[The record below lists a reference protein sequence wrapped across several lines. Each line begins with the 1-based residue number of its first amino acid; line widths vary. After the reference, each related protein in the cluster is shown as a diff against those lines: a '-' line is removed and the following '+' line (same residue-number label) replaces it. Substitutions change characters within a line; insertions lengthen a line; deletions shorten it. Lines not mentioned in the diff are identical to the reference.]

1 MNKPFYKQLYFQ
13 VVAAIAA
20 GFLLGVLWPETGAA
34 MKPLG
39 DAFIKLIK
47 MVITPIIFC
56 TVVVGIAGMNDL
68 KDVGKTGGLALL
80 NFEILTT
87 LSLIVGMALVNLL
100 QLGAGMHIDPG
111 QIDTHSVAMF
121 AAKGKAESI
130 IGFLLNMVPD
140 SVVEAFAKGDIL
152 QVLLFSI
159 LFGFAL
165 NKCAEKGTV
174 VLDFIEKTEQV
185 LFAVVNLVMKVA
197 PIGAF
202 GAIAFTVGKY
212 GVSAMFPL
220 GKLLAA
226 FYLTCVA
233 FVILVLGTIARLHGF
248 SLSRLLHYLHEELLV
263 VLGTSSSDAVLP
275 SVMAKM
281 EKIGIR
287 KSVVA
292 LVLPT
297 GFSFNMIGTSIYL
310 AMASVFIAQA
320 TDTPLGFLQQVT
332 LLGVLMLTS
341 KGARGVSGSGFIVL
355 AATLSA
361 IDLVPAAG
369 LALVFGIDR
378 FMSVGRA
385 LTNLVG
391 NAVAVIVIAKWSGDL
406 DAQQMRTCFDPR
418 ELEARELQESQP

>member
-1 MNKPFYKQLYFQ
+1 
-13 VVAAIAA
+13 
-20 GFLLGVLWPETGAA
+20 

-56 TVVVGIAGMNDL
+56 TVVVGIAGMKDL
-68 KDVGKTGGLALL
+68 KEVGKTGGLALL
-80 NFEILTT
+80 NFEVVTT
-87 LSLIVGMALVNLL
+87 ASLILGMVMMNLL

-111 QIDTHSVAMF
+111 KIDTHSVA
-121 AAKGKAESI
+121 AYVVKGKSESI
-130 IGFLLNMVPD
+130 IGFLLNIVPD
-140 SVVEAFAKGDIL
+140 SVVDAFAKGDIL
-152 QVLLFSI
+152 QVLLFSM

-165 NKCAEKGTV
+165 NRCAEKATV

-185 LFAVVNLVMKVA
+185 LFAIVNLIMKIA

-202 GAIAFTVGKY
+202 GAIAYTVGKY
-212 GVSAMFPL
+212 GLVAMLPL
-220 GKLLAA
+220 GKLMAA
-226 FYLTCVA
+226 FYLTCLA
-233 FVILVLGTIARLHGF
+233 FVVVVLGVMARLHGF
-248 SLSRLLHYLHEELLV
+248 CLTKLLRYIHEELLI

-281 EKIGIR
+281 EKLGIR

-320 TDTPLGFLQQVT
+320 TDTPLSVFQQLT

-341 KGARGVSGSGFIVL
+341 KGARGVTGSGFIVL

-378 FMSVGRA
+378 FMSLGRA

-391 NAVAVIVIAKWSGDL
+391 NAVAAIVIAKWSGDL
-406 DAQQMRTCFDPR
+406 DAQQMLRCFDASETSR
-418 ELEARELQESQP
+418 QGA

>member
-1 MNKPFYKQLYFQ
+1 MSRPFYRQLYFQ
-13 VVAAIAA
+13 ILVAIAA
-20 GFLLGVLWPETGAA
+20 GFALGYFLPETGAA

-47 MVITPIIFC
+47 MLITPIIFC
-56 TVVVGIAGMNDL
+56 TVVVGIAGMKDL
-68 KDVGKTGGLALL
+68 KEVGKTGGLALL
-80 NFEILTT
+80 NFEIVTT
-87 LSLIVGMALVNLL
+87 ISLIVGMVVMNVL
-100 QLGAGMHIDPG
+100 QLGAGMHIVLDT
-111 QIDTHSVAMF
+111 IDTHSVA
-121 AAKGKAESI
+121 AYALKGKSESI
-130 IGFLLNMVPD
+130 VGFLLNIVPD
-140 SVVEAFAKGDIL
+140 SMVDAFAKGDIL

-159 LFGFAL
+159 LFGIAL
-165 NKCAEKGTV
+165 NKCAEKGTI

-185 LFAVVNLVMKVA
+185 LFAIVNLIMKIA

-202 GAIAFTVGKY
+202 GAIAYTVGKH
-212 GVSAMFPL
+212 GLVAMLPL
-220 GKLLAA
+220 CKLMLA
-226 FYLTCVA
+226 FYLTCLA
-233 FVILVLGTIARLHGF
+233 FIIFVLTTMARLHGF
-248 SLSRLLHYLHEELLV
+248 CLSKLLHYLHEELLI

-281 EKIGIR
+281 EKLGIR

-320 TDTPLGFLQQVT
+320 TDTPLSLFQQLT

-341 KGARGVSGSGFIVL
+341 KGARGVTGSGFIVL

-378 FMSVGRA
+378 FMSTGRA

-391 NAVAVIVIAKWSGDL
+391 NSVAAIVIAKWSGDL
-406 DAQQMRTCFDPR
+406 DAQQMLRCFDTDDSVP
-418 ELEARELQESQP
+418 QKT